1 MVGGVFM
8 TAQRELV
15 RRIDRYLIAA
25 GAGPVHISEL
35 CEHFKVSRRTLHFR
49 DVLGIGPIAFCA
61 ASGSM
66 MSVLY

>member
-1 MVGGVFM
+1 MRTLQG
-8 TAQRELV
+8 E
-15 RRIDRYLIAA
+15 
-25 GAGPVHISEL
+25 S
-35 CEHFKVSRRTLHFR
+35 RTLHFR